1 MRVDDIKDCKII
13 NTVFIFVK
21 KASAKVN
28 KKFIRNLWIFAKKML
43 TNVSW
48 HPYCSIYEY
57 HKRNGGKEV
66 MKKRSTAL
74 VMALALAAGA
84 VSGCGA
90 LSVGGDTVGETTAAP
105 AAEGGDSGETAA
117 AAAEGSSTGYP
128 TKTVEV
134 IVPFAAGG
142 GADIATRL
150 VCSYLEQDLGQTFVI
165 NNVSGGGGTIGLTNL
180 VDADPDGYTIA
191 YFSSTDSNGDILFD
205 GVTYNKDSFAP
216 VAQFSADPHIIV
228 ASNKSGITDVQS
240 LIDAGADGSTL
251 WGIGGAW
258 THWDFLKM
266 EFEEATGTNYKRLVF
281 DGGVTAINNVASGDC
296 AVATPFVSEALAQVE
311 SGNVKAIAVTSLE
324 RNSMAPDVP
333 TLAESG
339 IPELEGFES
348 VMWRGFVAP
357 AGTPEAELRALSDAI
372 GRVCENEEFIQRA
385 EEAGV
390 TVEFMG
396 YDDFKQ
402 YYEDNHESVK
412 SMIENA
418 NFE

>member
-1 MRVDDIKDCKII
+1 
-13 NTVFIFVK
+13 
-21 KASAKVN
+21 
-28 KKFIRNLWIFAKKML
+28 
-43 TNVSW
+43 
-48 HPYCSIYEY
+48 
-57 HKRNGGKEV
+57 
-66 MKKRSTAL
+66 MKKRSIAL
-74 VMALALAAGA
+74 MAAAA
-84 VSGCGA
+84 MLMTGCGA
-90 LSVGGDTVGETTAAP
+90 LSVGGDTVGESAAP
-105 AAEGGDSGETAA
+105 AAEGAEGGESAA
-117 AAAEGSSTGYP
+117 ASSTGYP
-128 TKTVEV
+128 SKTVEV

-240 LIDAGADGSTL
+240 LIDAGQDGNTL

-296 AVATPFVSEALAQVE
+296 AVATPFVSEALAQIE
-311 SGNVKAIAVTSLE
+311 SGNVKAIAVTSAE

-357 AGTPEAELRALSDAI
+357 AGTPEDVLKTLSDAV
-372 GRVCENEEFIQRA
+372 GKVCENEEFIQRA

-402 YYEDNHESVK
+402 YYEDNHTSVRE
-412 SMIENA
+412 MIENA